1 MKNRPALLAIVLT
14 IIASVILAGM
24 DSLGKYL
31 IREFSTCRGAGDY
44 SPQFRQL

>member
-24 DSLGKYL
+24 DSLGKGL
-31 IREFSTCRGAGDY
+31 MREFSTAIQNITIRLTD
-44 SPQFRQL
+44 Q